1 MKIFLAVLAVA
12 LANLTYSPDGS
23 KMAYTVDNDLYVKDA
38 ATQVET
44 RLTFDG
50 SETILNGYASW
61 LYYEEILGR
70 SSNYKAFWWSPDSR
84 KIAFYRFDDSNVDL
98 FPIFSAAGQRGS
110 LKMTRYPKAGRPNP
124 VVKIGMIDLSNPS
137 VIVWADFEYNDD
149 QYFGTPFWG
158 ADSKEL
164 FVQWEPRSQKILELY
179 SVSALTGYKR
189 LLFREQSDTWTEFK
203 SGMLFGKKGLYF
215 TSEQGTGWQQICYL
229 SYDGKK
235 FNQKTTGQ
243 NWDVR
248 LIDVN
253 EKLGDLWF
261 IAKRDVKTHPCL
273 YRLDK
278 KGRITNLTNEFLYTT
293 DAKIFGGGKRYTAT
307 VGTASIRDSI
317 VIGDA
322 TKANPGLYKI
332 MMKRKVG
339 MNEPCPDLMNL
350 NLYNG
355 MTLSMLVTLPRGYDK
370 TRKYPLLMQVYGGPG
385 TAYVRDRWNDRD
397 ATDRWCWENG
407 IIYVVADPRTSGANG
422 RDGMKQSYRNL
433 LKVEPDDYISC
444 LKFLTSFL
452 NVDCERVGVEG
463 FSFGGTTTATLVLK
477 YPQYFCC
484 GIAGGGVYDW
494 TLYDSNYTERFMQT
508 PEKNPD
514 GYESTS
520 VVRMVERGEV
530 DKAYR
535 PGSLMLTHG
544 TGDDNVHFQNTLQLV
559 NALQEKGIDFELM
572 IYPDGMHGY
581 RGAQKEYSLERDH
594 EFWKK
599 WLLKQ

>member
-110 LKMTRYPKAGRPNP
+110 LKMIRYPKAGRPNP
-124 VVKIGMIDLSNPS
+124 MVKIGMIDLSNPS

-164 FVQWEPRSQKILELY
+164 FVQWEPRSQKMLELY

-243 NWDVR
+243 NWDIR

-332 MMKRKVG
+332 MMQRKVG
-339 MNEPCPDLMNL
+339 MDEPRPDLMNL

-355 MTLSMLVTLPRGYDK
+355 MSLSMLVTLPRGYDK

-433 LKVEPDDYISC
+433 LKVEPNDYISC

-514 GYESTS
+514 GYERTS

-594 EFWKK
+594 NFWKK

>member
-98 FPIFSAAGQRGS
+98 FPIFSAAGQKGS

-124 VVKIGMIDLSNPS
+124 MVKIGMIDLSNPS

-332 MMKRKVG
+332 MMQRKVG
-339 MNEPCPDLMNL
+339 MDEPRPDLMNL

-355 MTLSMLVTLPRGYDK
+355 MSLSMLVTLPRGYDK

-514 GYESTS
+514 GYERTS

-594 EFWKK
+594 NFWKK

>member
-1 MKIFLAVLAVA
+1 MKVFLAILAVA

-23 KMAYTVDNDLYVKDA
+23 KMAYTVDNDLYVKDVV
-38 ATQVET
+38 TEVQT

-70 SSNYKAFWWSPDSR
+70 SSNYKAFWWSPDSK
-84 KIAFYRFDDSNVDL
+84 KIAFFRFDDSNVDL
-98 FPIFSAAGQRGS
+98 FPIFSAAGQTGS

-124 VVKIGMIDLSNPS
+124 VVKIGMIELSNPS
-137 VIVWADFEYNDD
+137 NIVWADFEYNDD

-164 FVQWEPRSQKILELY
+164 FVQWEPRSQKMLELY

-189 LLFREQSDTWTEFK
+189 LLFREQSDTWTEFM
-203 SGMLFGKKGLYF
+203 SEMLFGKKGLYF
-215 TSEQGTGWQQICYL
+215 TCEHNTGWQQICYL

-235 FNQKTTGQ
+235 FNQMTDGQ
-243 NWDVR
+243 NWDIR

-293 DAKIFGGGKRYTAT
+293 DAKIFGGGKRFTAT

-322 TKANPGLYKI
+322 TKANPSLYKI
-332 MMKRKVG
+332 MMNRKVG
-339 MNEPCPDLMNL
+339 MNEPRPDLMNL

-355 MTLSMLVTLPRGYDK
+355 MSLSMLVTLPKGYDK
-370 TRKYPLLMQVYGGPG
+370 TKKYPMLMQVYGGPG

-407 IIYVVADPRTSGANG
+407 IIYVVADPRSSGANG

-433 LKVEPDDYISC
+433 LKVEPEDYIAC

-452 NVDCERVGVEG
+452 NVDCERVGLEG

-508 PEKNPD
+508 PEKNPE

-520 VVRMVERGEV
+520 VIRMVERGEV

-544 TGDDNVHFQNTLQLV
+544 TGDDNVHFQNTLLLV
-559 NALQEKGIDFELM
+559 NALQEKGINFELM

-581 RGAQKEYSLERDH
+581 RGAQKEFSLERDH
-594 EFWKK
+594 EFWTK
-599 WLLKQ
+599 WLLKK